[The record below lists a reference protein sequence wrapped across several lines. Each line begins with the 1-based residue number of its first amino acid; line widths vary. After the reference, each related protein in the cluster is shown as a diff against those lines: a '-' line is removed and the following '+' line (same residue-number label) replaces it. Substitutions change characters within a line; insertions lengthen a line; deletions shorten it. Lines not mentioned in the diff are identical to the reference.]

1 MLNIRLL
8 IFGAA
13 LIIAGLI
20 LVFVLNLGGFW
31 NGLGVAFEFA
41 GLLLLGTNI
50 ILMMRN
56 GRPGDPPKK
65 R

>member
-13 LIIAGLI
+13 AIIAGLI
-20 LVFVLNLGGFW
+20 LVFVLDLGGFW
-31 NGLGVAFEFA
+31 TGLGVVLEFTGVA
-41 GLLLLGTNI
+41 LLGLNV
-50 ILMMRN
+50 ILMARN